1 MMRGWTV
8 GWGALVI
15 LSLIAVG
22 GARPAGAESLAP
34 DGGGNG
40 GVAGLSGEVPT
51 GRTQIMMSFA
61 PVVKRTA
68 PAVVNIFTKTVV
80 QERPL
85 APFLDDP
92 VFRRFFGDGQSL
104 GVPRERVQNSLG
116 SGVIVSADGLIVTNH
131 HVIKGADQITV
142 VLSDRRE
149 FEAKV
154 VTDDPR
160 VDLAMLRIAVGV
172 ERLPFLQLRDSDEVE
187 VGDLVL
193 AIGNPFG
200 VGQTVTSGIVSAVAR
215 TAVGVSDYS
224 FFIQTDAAIN
234 PGNSGGPLVTL
245 DGRVVG
251 INAAIYSQS
260 GGSIGIGFAIPANM
274 VRAVLAA
281 VTSGGK
287 PVRPWLGLSGQA
299 VTAELAASLGLVRPA
314 GVLIKS
320 VDPRSPAARS
330 GLKIGDVVISVNG
343 HAVDDPEALSFRA
356 ATEPVGSHVTLNV
369 TRRGVERTVEFVLI
383 APPEDPPRQVTTLSG
398 HNPLAGAT
406 VANLSPAYAE
416 EIDFTGPPQGVVIAD
431 VAQGSPAG
439 RVGFQ
444 PGDVLLRVDDRDI
457 GEVRDLRTA
466 LAAGNGQWRIR
477 LRRDDQV
484 IDTTL
489 RW

>member
-1 MMRGWTV
+1 MMRG
-8 GWGALVI
+8 
-15 LSLIAVG
+15 LIHG
-22 GARPAGAESLAP
+22 RIGR
-34 DGGGNG
+34 G
-40 GVAGLSGEVPT
+40 GVAALLAILAVSLTGPAVADTAVPDS
-51 GRTQIMMSFA
+51 REQITLSFA
-61 PVVKRTA
+61 PLVKRTA

-85 APFLDDP
+85 APFFDDP
-92 VFRRFFGDGQSL
+92 VFRRFFGDAQPFGM
-104 GVPRERVQNSLG
+104 PRERVQNSLG

-154 VTDDPR
+154 VTDDSR
-160 VDLAMLRIAVGV
+160 VDLAVLRVSAGS

-224 FFIQTDAAIN
+224 YFIQTDAAIN

-245 DGRVVG
+245 DGRVAG

-287 PVRPWLGLSGQA
+287 PVRPWLGVTGQA
-299 VTAELAASLGLVRPA
+299 VTAELAASLGLPRTA

-320 VDPRSPAARS
+320 ADPRSPATRS
-330 GLKIGDVVISVNG
+330 GLKVGDVVTSVNG
-343 HAVDDPEALSFRA
+343 RAVDDPEALLFRV
-356 ATEPVGSHVTLNV
+356 ATEPVGSRVTLGV
-369 TRRGVERTVEFVLI
+369 MSRGAERTVEFALI
-383 APPEDPPRQVTTLSG
+383 APPEDPPRQVTALSG
-398 HNPLAGAT
+398 RHPLAGAT
-406 VANLSPAYAE
+406 VANLSPAFAE
-416 EIDFTGPPQGVVIAD
+416 EIGFTGPPQGVVITAVGRD
-431 VAQGSPAG
+431 SPAAQ
-439 RVGFQ
+439 VGFQ
-444 PGDVLLRVDDRDI
+444 PGDVVLRVDNRDVAEI
-457 GEVRDLRTA
+457 RDLKAA
-466 LAAGNGQWRIR
+466 LETGAGGGGWRIR
-477 LRRDDQV
+477 IRRDDQV
-484 IDTTL
+484 LDTTI

>member
-1 MMRGWTV
+1 MKRVRTRALGRSAALLAALLVVLAVLVVPAVADTV
-8 GWGALVI
+8 APEGV
-15 LSLIAVG
+15 
-22 GARPAGAESLAP
+22 PAGRE
-34 DGGGNG
+34 
-40 GVAGLSGEVPT
+40 
-51 GRTQIMMSFA
+51 QITLSFA

-80 QERPL
+80 QER
-85 APFLDDP
+85 AMSPFFDDP
-92 VFRRFFGDGQSL
+92 VFRRFFGDGQPF
-104 GVPRERVQNSLG
+104 GMPRERVQNSLG

-160 VDLAMLRIAVGV
+160 VDLAVLRIAVGA
-172 ERLPFLQLRDSDEVE
+172 ERLPFLQLRDSDDVE

-245 DGRVVG
+245 DGRVAG

-287 PVRPWLGLSGQA
+287 PIRPWLGLTGQA
-299 VTAELAASLGLVRPA
+299 VTAELAASLGLPRPA
-314 GVLIKS
+314 GVLIRS
-320 VDPRSPAARS
+320 VDARSPAAQS
-330 GLKIGDVVISVNG
+330 GIKVGDVVTTVNG
-343 HAVDDPEALSFRA
+343 RAVNDPEALLFRT
-356 ATEPVGSHVTLNV
+356 ATEPVGAHVTLGV
-369 TRRGVERTVEFVLI
+369 TRRGAERTVEFTLI

-398 HNPLAGAT
+398 RSPLAGAT

-416 EIDFTGPPQGVVIAD
+416 EIEFAGLPQGVVISG
-431 VAQGSPAG
+431 VARGSPAAQ
-439 RVGFQ
+439 VGFQ

-457 GEVRDLRTA
+457 AEVRDLKAA
-466 LAAGNGQWRIR
+466 LSVGGDQWRIR
-477 LRRDDQV
+477 LKRDDQV